1 MKSTEANYST
11 RFNMPVLENK
21 TIPEIAF
28 STGDRVFIDTAKEQL
43 ELVDKNGMLQLTISI
58 KEKGL
63 VIQVNASSIQLN
75 AAEELNLSGKKINI
89 TAAEQLNIKTKGN
102 LVQQVDKDALME
114 VGGTN
119 KMLAMVQKITAT
131 LGDVTIKA
139 NDDVKLNGER
149 VKMNCD

>member
-1 MKSTEANYST
+1 MKSTEEHYRT
-11 RFNMPVLENK
+11 KFNTPAVKNNP
-21 TIPEIAF
+21 IPEIAF
-28 STGDRVFIDTAKEQL
+28 STGDRIFIDTTKEKL
-43 ELVDKNGMLQLTISI
+43 ELFDKNGMLQMTIDV

-63 VIQVNASSIQLN
+63 MIQVNAASINLN
-75 AAEELNLSGKKINI
+75 ATEELNLSGKKINI
-89 TAAEQLNIKTKGN
+89 TAAEQVNIKTKGN

-131 LGDVTIKA
+131 LGDVSIKA